1 MTKKDHEDFQNSTKY
16 WICDNDYI
24 DNDAKVRGHI
34 HITGKYRGSAHRDC
48 NINVKVNHKIPL
60 VFYNLKNYDSHIIT
74 QKIGKINLNRIGQGI
89 DQKEFDLNKY
99 TSKSSKGSVLEVD
112 LEYPKELRELHNDY
126 PLAADKVEIK
136 RETLYDNQ
144 LKIADL

>member
-24 DNDAKVRGHI
+24 DNDAKVRDHI

-60 VFYNLKNYDSHIIT
+60 VFYNLKNYDSHMIT
-74 QKIGKINLNRIGQGI
+74 QEIGTINLNRIGQGI

-112 LEYPKELRELHNDY
+112 LEYPKEL
-126 PLAADKVEIK
+126 
-136 RETLYDNQ
+136 
-144 LKIADL
+144 